1 MYYQRRKGGYPNSS
15 KSISKHLLSVQAF
28 QTEWDKL
35 FFKMELSGPWV
46 ELRKIRN
53 CIGFSRFG
61 TKKDV
66 HAINGNIGQPTFKSL
81 SKEPARLTIFQKNS
95 TLFA

>member
-35 FFKMELSGPWV
+35 FLNIV
-46 ELRKIRN
+46 ELRRVRN
-53 CIGFSRFG
+53 SIGSG
-61 TKKDV
+61 NKKNV
-66 HAINGNIGQPTFKSL
+66 QAINGNISQPTFMSL

>member
-35 FFKMELSGPWV
+35 FLNIV
-46 ELRKIRN
+46 ELRRVRN
-53 CIGFSRFG
+53 SIGSG
-61 TKKDV
+61 NKKNV
-66 HAINGNIGQPTFKSL
+66 QAINGNIGQPTFKSL